1 MAIES
6 KAGLRGGQMDEMK
19 LRPGGCADP
28 VAALNPL
35 AMFKEADSQRS
46 IEIALPDQL
55 KLALD
60 GSLPAVKQKHL
71 PTQLDSAEKF
81 PKQQDINPPFP
92 DASPV
97 TKGTPKVFCFS
108 SHLYPLQF
116 QCSSYIQVHDVR

>member
-1 MAIES
+1 
-6 KAGLRGGQMDEMK
+6 MDGMK

-35 AMFKEADSQRS
+35 AMFKEADNQGS
-46 IEIALPDQL
+46 IEIALPDHL

-60 GSLPAVKQKHL
+60 GALPAVKQKHL
-71 PTQLDSAEKF
+71 RSPLDSAEKL

-97 TKGTPKVFCFS
+97 TKDTAKVFCFS
-108 SHLYPLQF
+108 SHLYPLPF
-116 QCSSYIQVHDVR
+116 QCSSHVQVHDVR